1 MRQPP
6 EHRFAD
12 EQPIGLRI
20 VAVYAKVL
28 AIAEVDRLADRRE
41 IGKHQLAACIDHAQL
56 RDEAAIGLQ
65 LLLHVILKVVRL
77 FEHVLAHIQQ
87 HDIHQADG
95 AAHMRL
101 EGSRQVH
108 RILARGRSGQR
119 TLMPDLAQHERP
131 HRHQRKQ
138 QHGRC

>member
-41 IGKHQLAACIDHAQL
+41 IGKHQLAVRIDHTQL
-56 RDEAAIGLQ
+56 RNEAAVGLQ
-65 LLLHVILKVVRL
+65 LLPHVILKIAGV
-77 FEHVLAHIQQ
+77 FENILAHVQQ
-87 HDIHQADG
+87 YDIHQADG

-108 RILARGRSGQR
+108 RILARGSFGQR
-119 TLMPDLAQHERP
+119 TFMPDFPQHERP
-131 HRHQRKQ
+131 HRHQRK
-138 QHGRC
+138 